1 MARRAEA
8 ERERRADV
16 EAEETKERT
25 EHGGPSKVKLAL
37 GAAGLL
43 LFILG
48 VRRTFHTEDGSLGG
62 APKRADEEEPEAE
75 ESGARRTAAR

>member
-8 ERERRADV
+8 ERERRAGT
-16 EAEETKERT
+16 EAEERT
-25 EHGGPSKVKLAL
+25 ERQDEGGHSKIKLAL

-48 VRRTFHTEDGSLGG
+48 VRRTFHSDDGALGST
-62 APKRADEEEPEAE
+62 PDETEAE
-75 ESGARRTAAR
+75 PREGKRQRAAAG

>member
-1 MARRAEA
+1 MVRRAEA
-8 ERERRADV
+8 ERERRTG
-16 EAEETKERT
+16 AEETAERE

-48 VRRTFHTEDGSLGG
+48 VRRTFRTEEGLLAGV
-62 APKRADEEEPEAE
+62 AAEADETDGGSAEA
-75 ESGARRTAAR
+75 GPKWAATR